1 MTLYIEYL
9 LIVNIG
15 GGLILLLTLNR
26 LLKTQL
32 KVGAA
37 CMVLLI
43 YTGLEWYFSLN
54 GSEIIKIIAPML
66 MIAAVKVSIRKQVV
80 LHAVSLCLFLFSS
93 GSMASFVNGLL
104 SESTPV
110 TGLALLFLI
119 LSIHLLLAGRIS
131 WQVSSSSVQQSYI
144 YEVELTLGKKMWA
157 GNGYLDS
164 GNALITPFS
173 GKPVM
178 FADFSV
184 AKYLLPDEVL
194 CFIKNDS
201 DCPEEWKQKIHY
213 IPTKSVHKECDVLI
227 SIECDRIKVCT
238 EDDHFVFE
246 KIPVIFSLESHYVDR
261 SCHCLLNPLQML
273 HCYQI

>member
-15 GGLILLLTLNR
+15 GGLILLFTLNR

-32 KVGAA
+32 KVHTA
-37 CMVLLI
+37 CLVLLM
-43 YTGLEWYFSLN
+43 YTGLEWYFLQS
-54 GSEIIKIIAPML
+54 GSEFIKVIAPVL
-66 MIAAVKVSIRKQVV
+66 MIAVVKASIRKQIM
-80 LHAVSLCLFLFSS
+80 LHTASLCLFLFSS
-93 GSMASFVNGLL
+93 GSLASFMKGLL
-104 SESTPV
+104 SVSTPIS
-110 TGLALLFLI
+110 GLALLFLI
-119 LSIHLLLAGRIS
+119 LFIHLFLAGRVS
-131 WQVSSSSVQQSYI
+131 WQISSSSAQQSYI
-144 YEVELTLGKKMWA
+144 YEVELTLGEKIWA

-178 FADFSV
+178 FADYSV

-194 CFIKNDS
+194 CFVKKES
-201 DCPEEWKQKIHY
+201 DCPEEWKQKINY

-227 SIECDRIKVCT
+227 SIECDLIKVRT
-238 EDDHFVFE
+238 DEDHYVFE
-246 KIPVIFSLESHYVDR
+246 KIPVIFSLENHYVDR